1 MSVERIA
8 SRYAKSLVDLAQ
20 ERDLL
25 ERIREDL
32 ASFVEVCNVKDFQL
46 LLKSPIVH
54 TDKKQSVF
62 KRLFEGHFD
71 PLTLAF
77 FDIIL
82 RKGREEYLMEIADEF
97 MRQYR
102 EIRKIAAV
110 SLTTA
115 TALTETQEKSIKA
128 KIVEA
133 VDAVETVDLDTEVD
147 ADIIGGFILEFDHKL
162 YDASVAHQLNEAR
175 KLFS

>member
-1 MSVERIA
+1 MSVQRIA

-20 ERDLL
+20 EGSKLDRVM
-25 ERIREDL
+25 EDIS
-32 ASFVEVCNVKDFQL
+32 SFLQVCEVRDFQL

-54 TDKKQSVF
+54 TDKKQGVF
-62 KRLFEGHFD
+62 KRLFDGKYD
-71 PLTLAF
+71 PLSMAF

-82 RKGREEYLMEIADEF
+82 RKGREEFLPDIAEEF
-97 MRQYR
+97 MNQYR

-115 TALTETQEKSIKA
+115 TELSGEQADAIKS
-128 KIVEA
+128 KIVDASEA
-133 VDAVETVDLDTEVD
+133 VDTVDLDANVD
-147 ADIIGGFILEFDHKL
+147 ADIIGGFILEFDDKL
-162 YDASVAHQLNEAR
+162 YDASVAHQLKEAR

>member
-20 ERDLL
+20 EKDLL
-25 ERIREDL
+25 DRTKEDITNFL
-32 ASFVEVCNVKDFQL
+32 DVCEVRDFQL

-54 TDKKQSVF
+54 TDKKQGVF
-62 KRLFEGHFD
+62 KRLFDGHYD
-71 PLTLAF
+71 QLTLAF

-82 RKGREEYLMEIADEF
+82 RKGREEFLPEIAEEF
-97 MRQYR
+97 LRQYR
-102 EIRKIAAV
+102 AIRKIAAV

-115 TALTETQEKSIKA
+115 NPLTDAQEESIKA

-133 VDAVETVDLDTEVD
+133 VDAVETVDLHTEVD
-147 ADIIGGFILEFDHKL
+147 ADIIGGFILEFDDKL